1 MQQRRLAAIMFT
13 DIVGY
18 TSMMSK
24 NEKDALQAIQVV
36 RDVLRPLIEEYN
48 GKWQKEIGDGTLSSF
63 SSAVD
68 AVSCA
73 IDFQRSIGEE
83 FFKVR
88 IGIHVGEVTVTEED
102 IFGDGVNIAS
112 RIEPLAPPG
121 GVYITD
127 RVYEDIANKT
137 GFNAVLVG
145 TRSLKN
151 VVRPINVYTL
161 AGEGLPKP
169 PAKPMGNSIAAL
181 LKDIWARRMLQI
193 SALYLLFSFLIVQI
207 VSWVVNRY
215 MLSPNWFDFTW
226 ILLLSLLPSVAFMAY
241 YHGMSGMDKWV
252 KREKIFV
259 SANFAISIVILIILF
274 QGKDLGATTREV
286 ILEDEEGKTLQRIV
300 PKNEFIK
307 TIAVFNFENFG
318 DPDDHGWFSSGIN
331 TAILIDLGQ
340 DVFFQPKGTESF
352 VDELRGAGV
361 NNLDNVDFNLMR
373 KIARDFRMEYMLSG
387 GYDITETGYQIVT
400 KLHHVENGKLISE
413 YSYEGRDIFS
423 LIDQLTLQLKKDLEM
438 PENYLETVEDL
449 PVSSILTTN
458 MEAYKDF
465 TMGIEAASYNNDYNA
480 SIEHFLNSLDKD
492 PGFMSS
498 AFHLA
503 AVYLFNGQMK
513 EASEYIGMVMEKD
526 YMLPEQDQFLAK
538 SLYYHINEEQE
549 KRIKVM
555 EMWKELYPQNVNAYN
570 YLAQIHKV
578 SGEPGKAEEVLKEAL
593 EIDDNRGDFYVDLA
607 DVLMIQGKNEEALQY
622 YNLYAERYPNHSRSF
637 RLLGDFYFNQGEY
650 DEAEKNYEKSVLLS
664 EDNLKSIGQMAIIKE
679 RQGNFK
685 EAESI
690 LASALKKAK
699 TTADSMTVYYTM
711 MEYYEAHGQ
720 IEQVIGLWEQT
731 LDMGKREYPPFVIS
745 IFRITRLYWY
755 FMIDQADTALQI
767 IHREEGKLS
776 DSFKNVTAYGY
787 INYYLNLG
795 DVEKTEAELLR
806 VEEYISKYGSSGN
819 IDKYYAAEI
828 MFLKEEYQESLDKFL
843 EFKAVNVFYSKEMLD
858 SKIADCYVKLDQPD
872 KAMEILEE
880 RLHLNPYQA
889 SAHLSIAKIFLE
901 EGNKTKAKEHLLIAN
916 QVWENADESYGLA
929 REAENL
935 LADLE
940 ESM

>member
-1 MQQRRLAAIMFT
+1 
-13 DIVGY
+13 
-18 TSMMSK
+18 
-24 NEKDALQAIQVV
+24 
-36 RDVLRPLIEEYN
+36 
-48 GKWQKEIGDGTLSSF
+48 
-63 SSAVD
+63 
-68 AVSCA
+68 
-73 IDFQRSIGEE
+73 
-83 FFKVR
+83 
-88 IGIHVGEVTVTEED
+88 
-102 IFGDGVNIAS
+102 
-112 RIEPLAPPG
+112 
-121 GVYITD
+121 
-127 RVYEDIANKT
+127 
-137 GFNAVLVG
+137 
-145 TRSLKN
+145 
-151 VVRPINVYTL
+151 
-161 AGEGLPKP
+161 
-169 PAKPMGNSIAAL
+169 
-181 LKDIWARRMLQI
+181 
-193 SALYLLFSFLIVQI
+193 
-207 VSWVVNRY
+207 
-215 MLSPNWFDFTW
+215 
-226 ILLLSLLPSVAFMAY
+226 
-241 YHGMSGMDKWV
+241 
-252 KREKIFV
+252 
-259 SANFAISIVILIILF
+259 
-274 QGKDLGATTREV
+274 
-286 ILEDEEGKTLQRIV
+286 
-300 PKNEFIK
+300 
-307 TIAVFNFENFG
+307 
-318 DPDDHGWFSSGIN
+318 
-331 TAILIDLGQ
+331 
-340 DVFFQPKGTESF
+340 
-352 VDELRGAGV
+352 
-361 NNLDNVDFNLMR
+361 
-373 KIARDFRMEYMLSG
+373 
-387 GYDITETGYQIVT
+387 
-400 KLHHVENGKLISE
+400 
-413 YSYEGRDIFS
+413 
-423 LIDQLTLQLKKDLEM
+423 LKKDLEM

>member
-1 MQQRRLAAIMFT
+1 MFT

-24 NEKDALQAIQVV
+24 SEKDALQAIQTV
-36 RDVLRPLIEEYN
+36 RDILKPLTVKHE
-48 GKWQKEIGDGTLSSF
+48 GKWLKEIGDGTLSSF

-73 IDFQRSIGEE
+73 LEFQRSIGDKD
-83 FFKVR
+83 FKIR
-88 IGIHVGEVTVTEED
+88 IGIHVGEVTLTEND
-102 IFGDGVNIAS
+102 IYGDGVNIAS

-121 GVYITD
+121 GIYITD
-127 RVYEDIANKT
+127 RVFEDISNKQE
-137 GFNAVLVG
+137 FKAQFVG

-151 VVRPINVYTL
+151 VERPIKVYTL
-161 AGEGLPKP
+161 VGEGLPDP
-169 PAKPMGNSIAAL
+169 PAQPVGNSITL
-181 LKDIWARRMLQI
+181 FIRDIWKRKVLQLTG
-193 SALYLLFSFLIVQI
+193 LYILISFLIIQVI
-207 VSWVVNRY
+207 SWILNKY
-215 MLSPNWFDFTW
+215 LLSPNWFDLTW

-241 YHGMSGMDKWV
+241 YHGRSGMDQWV

-286 ILEDEEGKTLQRIV
+286 IVEDEEGKTFQRIV

-307 TIAVFNFENFG
+307 SIAVFNFENFS
-318 DPDDHGWFSSGIN
+318 DPEDLGWLSSGIN
-331 TAILIDLGQ
+331 IAILMDLGQ

-352 VDELRGAGV
+352 IDELRGAGI
-361 NNLDNVDFNLMR
+361 NNLDNVDFNLKR
-373 KIARDFRMEYMLSG
+373 RIARDFRMEYMLSG
-387 GYDITETGYQIVT
+387 GYDITETGYQIET

-413 YSYEGRDIFS
+413 HSFEGRDIFS
-423 LIDQLTLQLKKDLEM
+423 LIDQLTVQLKKDLQI
-438 PENYLETVEDL
+438 PDNYLETVEDL
-449 PVSSILTTN
+449 PVSNILTTN
-458 MEAYKDF
+458 MDAYKDF
-465 TMGIEAASYNNDYNA
+465 TLGIEAAGYYNDYNA

-498 AFHLA
+498 AFNLA
-503 AVYLFNGQMK
+503 AVYLLNSQMK
-513 EASEYIGMVMEKD
+513 EAAEYIGKVMEKD
-526 YMLPEQDQFLAK
+526 YMLPEQEQFLAK
-538 SLYYHINEEQE
+538 SLYYHINEEQD
-549 KRIKVM
+549 KRIKVL

-570 YLAQIHKV
+570 FLAQIHKV
-578 SGEPGKAEEVLKEAL
+578 SGEPAKAEEVLKEAL

-637 RLLGDFYFNQGEY
+637 RLLGDFYFNLGEY
-650 DEAEKNYEKSVLLS
+650 DEAGKNYEKSVLLS

-685 EAESI
+685 EAENI

-720 IEQVIGLWEQT
+720 IEHVIGLWEQT

-767 IHREEGKLS
+767 IYREEGKLS

-795 DVEKTEAELLR
+795 DVEKAEAELLR
-806 VEEYISKYGSSGN
+806 VEEYISNYGSSGN

-828 MFLKEEYQESLDKFL
+828 MFLREEYQESLDKFL
-843 EFKAVNVFYSKEMLD
+843 EFKAVNVFFSKEMLD
-858 SKIADCYVKLDQPD
+858 SKIANCYVKLYQPD

-880 RLHLNPYQA
+880 RLHMNPYQA

-916 QVWENADESYGLA
+916 QVWENADESYGFA

-935 LADLE
+935 LGDLE
-940 ESM
+940 GSL